1 MRNVFRLDGLF
12 CAALLQ
18 FQRLLPVAL
27 ERVRVGTNTA
37 DYVRIIW
44 K

>member
-1 MRNVFRLDGLF
+1 MRNVFLLDGLF
-12 CAALLQ
+12 CTVLLQ
-18 FQRLLPVAL
+18 FQRLLPIAL
-27 ERVRVGTNTA
+27 ERVRVGNNTT